1 MELPDSEFRIA
12 EKMIRRMA
20 LKVKAVKKRRSVQI
34 HEPTD
39 RDGTYDYRN
48 ILDYRKNDNR
58 IKELSVEKFK
68 NIADEGQYRV
78 MKIDGAPDGFYIIA
92 GALTITAQ
100 LALAKQAL
108 EEFSNAKHT
117 NLTNLTTL
125 SRNQRGS
132 TESSITACSDEKER
146 NLWIESVKENG
157 DFTSFNTLRWASLG
171 YHYDW
176 TRRMYQENV
185 KSDFPPNLAHLC
197 KHLASLVGESMHAEA
212 AIVNFYPTGTY
223 MSGHLDDA
231 EHVMNEPIVSIS
243 LGTPA
248 IFLLGGKTK
257 NDIPTAILIRSGDV
271 IIMAKDSRY
280 SYHGVPAILPHNF
293 EKILASQDTHKSNSN
308 DFSIGNTDA
317 EKDQS
322 MLTPCCDICKLFLQ
336 TDQNSSEH
344 SLTSTDCDQCQ
355 QHMTLGKECSSTTQN
370 ITNGSLENKNSCGGF
385 NEKKCFLEVDN
396 YCKNEMQIC
405 DIKSDDPILK
415 YLNQGRI
422 NINVRRV
429 AIANTSWV
437 DKCGSGAS

>member
-1 MELPDSEFRIA
+1 MELSDSEFRRA

-20 LKVKAVKKRRSVQI
+20 LRVKAVKKRRSVQI

-39 RDGTYDYRN
+39 RDGTYDCRN
-48 ILDYRKNDNR
+48 ILDYRKNDKR
-58 IKELSVEKFK
+58 FKELSVENFQ
-68 NIADEGQYRV
+68 NVADEGQHRV

-92 GALTITAQ
+92 GALSITAQ
-100 LALAKQAL
+100 LALARQAL

-125 SRNQRGS
+125 SRNQRES
-132 TESSITACSDEKER
+132 TESHITACSDENDR

-176 TRRMYQENV
+176 TKRMYQENV

-231 EHVMNEPIVSIS
+231 EHAMDEPIVSIS

-248 IFLLGGKTK
+248 IFLLGGRTK
-257 NDIPTAILIRSGDV
+257 NDVPTAILIRSGDV
-271 IIMAKDSRY
+271 IIMAKDSRC
-280 SYHGVPAILPHNF
+280 SYHGVPAIMPHNF
-293 EKILASQDTHKSNSN
+293 EKILTAQDDRKNGSNS
-308 DFSIGNTDA
+308 FSSGNTDA
-317 EKDQS
+317 EKNQS

-344 SLTSTDCDQCQ
+344 SLSSTDRDQYQ
-355 QHMTLGKECSSTTQN
+355 LPITFSKECSSTTQDD
-370 ITNGSLENKNSCGGF
+370 TPGSLENETCGRLFEKNS
-385 NEKKCFLEVDN
+385 FLEVDN
-396 YCKNEMQIC
+396 YCKNEIRIC
-405 DIKSDDPILK
+405 DIQSDDPVLK

-429 AIANTSWV
+429 AIANANWV
-437 DKCGSGAS
+437 DKCGSGAP